1 MSVFEKFTSI
11 EYPIFESV
19 RTLPAETPEDVRSL
33 RAQAVKV
40 LEEAS
45 ELSEA
50 AKALVKA
57 DGTESGPAARSAM
70 LAEMADV
77 TQALVNLKYGFN
89 VTDKELA
96 EAAWDCWERNKERGR
111 W

>member
-1 MSVFEKFTSI
+1 MTGI
-11 EYPIFESV
+11 E
-19 RTLPAETPEDVRSL
+19 RL
-33 RAQAVKV
+33 RAQVEGGTSANVV
-40 LEEAS
+40 LPRAMLRDILRQIERDED
-45 ELSEA
+45 A
-50 AKALVKA
+50 ARQDAWESGYA
-57 DGTESGPAARSAM
+57 TRIGTESGPAARSAM